1 MGWFPFAY
9 ESLIE
14 SSFPIE
20 ETLVLTIFFLFSQFF
35 GLLGNIFATTPGIIY
50 YYHLLMGI
58 IATKGFGLW
67 LLAIIFGIGGGYT
80 LFVFKTHYK
89 RTELENSKKKIHDE
103 DFIETEKLI
112 DN

>member
-1 MGWFPFAY
+1 
-9 ESLIE
+9 
-14 SSFPIE
+14 
-20 ETLVLTIFFLFSQFF
+20 
-35 GLLGNIFATTPGIIY
+35 
-50 YYHLLMGI
+50 MGI

-67 LLAIIFGIGGGYT
+67 VLAIIFAIGGGYI

-89 RTELENSKKKIHDE
+89 RTELENAKTTIHDE